1 MSERK
6 QQGKFIPLRLRF
18 RSPSEQA
25 RWDRDYHN
33 GSIEEVSEVRS
44 NFSGNTSEAAHTST
58 FTEIPVVDIAHNTTQ
73 QSVPLK
79 ELLNL
84 SQLLRTELPLSDIL
98 QHVALSISTSTGFR
112 AVAIRILE
120 EYALADK
127 LTITIGLSEKE
138 QQIIRNNA
146 LTLQQLQRVMQ
157 PEFRISQSYFIPHK
171 YVISDLAD
179 VVRVVTSE
187 GTSEEDG
194 QWHQE
199 DMLLIPLFG
208 LRQQQ
213 IIGIVSLDDP
223 ENGHIPTLEQIEML
237 ELFANQAAIAIDN
250 ESLLEQQ
257 EAERMIMGRGIT
269 QLREDIRRVRLGN
282 LQQPART
289 LYPELQ
295 PVVDELNMLLEESR
309 TILERMQGVTEAVD
323 EHTRYVQRSSEFF
336 VRDTAQQQ
344 RLVHQISYVLQDMK
358 ETMKQIAGRATDLS
372 KMAVEAMEM
381 TMGGQHEL
389 DRAIEG
395 MGKMRETTLSSS
407 RVIKRLHNSG
417 QEINDALIAMNDLT
431 TRMHLLALNA
441 AIEAARAGEPGK
453 GFSVIAHELRTL
465 ASYNSE
471 GMHKAENYI
480 RMLQQEMSILIKSI
494 DQNIEQVV
502 LQTELVT
509 QTGAALEGISVVTG
523 QMAHLIQNIC
533 AEAEG
538 QAQGSEQVVGT
549 VGEVLNMAN
558 EIKQHMSDMQHSL
571 SPLLELS
578 NGLRARML
586 PLHVTDN

>member
-18 RSPSEQA
+18 RSPNEQA
-25 RWDRDYHN
+25 QWDRDSHN
-33 GSIEEVSEVRS
+33 GSMGEMGEARS
-44 NFSGNTSEAAHTST
+44 DLSGNTSDVANAPT
-58 FTEIPVVDIAHNTTQ
+58 FTATPSATLQ
-73 QSVPLK
+73 QTLQIR

-84 SQLLRTELPLSDIL
+84 CQLLRTELPLSDIL
-98 QHVALSISTSTGFR
+98 QHIVISISTCTGFR

-120 EYALADK
+120 EYALSAK
-127 LTITIGLSEKE
+127 LTITTGLSERE
-138 QQIIRNNA
+138 QQIIRNDT

-171 YVISDLAD
+171 YVVSDLAD

-187 GTSEEDG
+187 GTSEEVG

-199 DMLLIPLFG
+199 DMLIVPLFG

-213 IIGIVSLDDP
+213 IIGLVSLDDP
-223 ENGHIPTLEQIEML
+223 QNGRMPTLEQIEMI
-237 ELFANQAAIAIDN
+237 ELFVNQAAIAIDN
-250 ESLLEQQ
+250 ESLLQQQ
-257 EAERMIMGRGIT
+257 EEERVILGRGIA
-269 QLREDIRRVRLGN
+269 QLREDVRRVRHGDLR
-282 LQQPART
+282 QPARA

-295 PVVDELNMLLEESR
+295 PVVDELNMIFEESR
-309 TILERMQGVTEAVD
+309 TILGHMQMVTEAVD
-323 EHTRYVQRSSEFF
+323 EHTHYVQRSSEFL

-344 RLVHQISYVLQDMK
+344 RLVHQISHVLQEMK

-372 KMAVEAMEM
+372 KMTVEAMEM
-381 TMGGQHEL
+381 TMGGQHDL

-395 MGKMRETTLSSS
+395 MSKMRETTLSSS
-407 RVIKRLHNSG
+407 RVIKRLHESG

-480 RMLQQEMSILIKSI
+480 RTLQQEMSALIHSVE
-494 DQNIEQVV
+494 QNIEQVV

-509 QTGAALEGISVVTG
+509 QAGAALEGISIVTG
-523 QMAHLIQNIC
+523 QMAHLIQDIC
-533 AEAEG
+533 SEAEG
-538 QAQGSEQVVGT
+538 QSQGSEQVVGT

-571 SPLLELS
+571 SPLLELTNS
-578 NGLRARML
+578 LRARLL
-586 PLHVTDN
+586 PLRLTDS